1 MAETQE
7 GLWMSTKERDRLKV
21 LHEVKQ
27 RHITQ
32 KQAAVELGLS
42 VRWVRTLLVRLGAR
56 GDEALR
62 HGLRGR
68 RSNRKNAGKSEAGLV

>member
-1 MAETQE
+1 MAESKE
-7 GLWMSTKERDRLKV
+7 GLWMTAKERDRLEV

-42 VRWVRTLLVRLGAR
+42 VRWVRKLLVQLRAR
-56 GDEALR
+56 GMAHCDTGCVASVEPQK
-62 HGLRGR
+62 R
-68 RSNRKNAGKSEAGLV
+68 RRR

>member
-1 MAETQE
+1 MAESKE
-7 GLWMSTKERDRLKV
+7 GLWMTAKERDRLKV

-42 VRWVRTLLVRLGAR
+42 VRWVRKLLVRLRAR
-56 GDEALR
+56 GMAHCDT
-62 HGLRGR
+62 GCVGDR
-68 RSNRKNAGKSEAGLV
+68 RTAKRRRR